1 MIIEARDRVSLDGAQ
16 LLASTGGQGNAGN
29 IFINAR
35 DRVTLDNGANIF
47 SAVGSVSSDVVAE
60 GSGGRIRITT
70 GSFSL
75 TNNSNLVALT
85 LGRGDAGSV
94 IINARDRVAID
105 SSAIFSSVGAINSDA
120 VAVGGGG
127 DIRITAGS
135 LSLTNGAQL
144 VADTR
149 GQGNAGDIILN
160 ARGQIALEGVNR
172 QEAVSVIT
180 SSSEA
185 GAQGRGGDIRIAA
198 DSVRLADGGGI
209 FSSTRNRFPG
219 GSITLNAN
227 TFEATGGS
235 QVNTSSNNRGRA
247 GNIILDVADRIT
259 LSGLTNNRPSSLQGS
274 ASGLYAST
282 APGSSAPGGTIQI
295 TTDQLQVLDQARIAV
310 DSQGSGIGG
319 NVDLAANTVQL
330 DNQARITAETVADD
344 GGNIRLR
351 DVELLQLNNN
361 SLITTTAGTERAGG
375 NGGNIDIDADF
386 IVALPNARS
395 DIRANAFTGTGGT
408 VNITTKGLFGIAA
421 QAQDNPL
428 TSDITASS
436 ELGVQRT
443 VDITPPSVDSRRGL
457 TELPVAV
464 VDASD
469 QITQTCPGVGGR
481 GETGEFVVTGR
492 GGLPTAPI
500 DSLLG
505 EESLMGWSTLDE
517 REAAVAP
524 QFPEGVIAS
533 PHQET
538 AYQETNGA
546 AAIVE
551 AQEWIVAEDGT
562 VRLIAVT
569 PTSAAQTPVM
579 CQSPEN

>member
-1 MIIEARDRVSLDGAQ
+1 IANNSRTPAASNPSGIPKFGLRVP
-16 LLASTGGQGNAGN
+16 AG
-29 IFINAR
+29 
-35 DRVTLDNGANIF
+35 
-47 SAVGSVSSDVVAE
+47 E
-60 GSGGRIRITT
+60 
-70 GSFSL
+70 SL
-75 TNNSNLVALT
+75 TL
-85 LGRGDAGSV
+85 LGGNVS
-94 IINARDRVAID
+94 ID
-105 SSAIFSSVGAINSDA
+105 SSAIFSSVGAINA
-120 VAVGGGG
+120 NRIAVGDGGN
-127 DIRITAGS
+127 IRITTGS

-144 VADTR
+144 ISATL
-149 GQGNAGDIILN
+149 GQGNAGNVIIH
-160 ARGQIALEGVNR
+160 ARNRVILEGAIGEGAQR
-172 QEAVSVIT
+172 FLSAVFSAT
-180 SSSEA
+180 EA
-185 GAQGRGGDIRIAA
+185 GAQGRGGDIRITA
-198 DSVRLADGGGI
+198 DSVLLVDGGSI
-209 FSSTRNRFPG
+209 FSSTQNRSPS
-219 GSITLNAN
+219 GSVTLTAN
-227 TFEATGGS
+227 TFEATGGA

-259 LSGLTNNRPSSLQGS
+259 LSGVTNDIPLSPQGA

-282 APGSSAPGGTIQI
+282 APGSSAPGGRIQI
-295 TTDQLQVLDQARIAV
+295 TTGELQVLDRARIAV

-319 NVDLAANTVQL
+319 DIDITASSVQL
-330 DNQARITAETVADD
+330 DNRSRITAETVADD

-436 ELGVQRT
+436 ELGVQGT
-443 VDITPPSVDSRRGL
+443 VDITPPSVDPRRGL